1 MAFDVVRR
9 IMTDYFGYRVFQV
22 MNITDVDDKIITR
35 SAERNV
41 SVEQLSRG
49 MEELFWQDMDSL
61 GV

>member
-1 MAFDVVRR
+1 
-9 IMTDYFGYRVFQV
+9 MTDYFGYRVFQV